1 MNRDIIKKIIRI
13 EKLKYEIIKD
23 ILPEKALNRL
33 NNFEK
38 EIVSVIKD
46 MAFESLGKTSEEA
59 EEVTRKEVKKIKVDF
74 YN

>member
-1 MNRDIIKKIIRI
+1 MNKEVIKKLIKI
-13 EKLKYEIIKD
+13 EKLKYQVIKD

-46 MAFESLGKTSEEA
+46 IAFESLRETSNEN

>member
-1 MNRDIIKKIIRI
+1 MNKEVIKKLIKI
-13 EKLKYEIIKD
+13 EKLKYQVIKD

-46 MAFESLGKTSEEA
+46 MAFEALGETLDEA

>member
-1 MNRDIIKKIIRI
+1 MNKEVIKKLIKI
-13 EKLKYEIIKD
+13 EKLKYQVIKD

-46 MAFESLGKTSEEA
+46 MAFESLGETLDEA

>member
-1 MNRDIIKKIIRI
+1 MNKEVIKKLIKI
-13 EKLKYEIIKD
+13 EKLKYQVIKD

-46 MAFESLGKTSEEA
+46 IAFESLRETSNED

>member
-1 MNRDIIKKIIRI
+1 MNKEVIKKLIKI
-13 EKLKYEIIKD
+13 EKLKYQVIKD

>member
-1 MNRDIIKKIIRI
+1 MNKEVIKKLIKI
-13 EKLKYEIIKD
+13 EKLKYQVIKD

-46 MAFESLGKTSEEA
+46 IAFESLRETSEED